1 MRVSSTKSRYY
12 QSWSRWRYCD
22 FCHMVG
28 AKTPLLQHDHTLAN
42 YIKAPIMKLVLSDYQ
57 SKQLSALSGFQ
68 FPWFNCLSTKISNF
82 DRSDDYLRA
91 AVLTNS
97 VPLTASILFI
107 SLCWFT
113 YIGALL
119 GDQINCMIKNFFIA
133 YYSLAERPQVPT
145 VPMDMNAGYQAN
157 IHEGFTQVQANIWDL
172 FSASWCSDGEETS
185 RKPGQPVSYL
195 RAKRCGNRHDDRNT

>member
-28 AKTPLLQHDHTLAN
+28 AKTPLLQPDHTLAD

-57 SKQLSALSGFQ
+57 SKQLSALSGSQ

-119 GDQINCMIKNFFIA
+119 GDQINCMIKNFH
-133 YYSLAERPQVPT
+133 RP
-145 VPMDMNAGYQAN
+145 
-157 IHEGFTQVQANIWDL
+157 L
-172 FSASWCSDGEETS
+172 FSCWTHSGSDCPYGCECSLSGKYSWGFHPSS
-185 RKPGQPVSYL
+185 SKHMRPI
-195 RAKRCGNRHDDRNT
+195 